1 VASIRL
7 PLLLGT
13 VLIAAAG
20 CANQPERANQN
31 TPQASS
37 SAPPSATAA
46 DDSAA
51 NSASNAA
58 LKEMQKSVGPHL
70 LMFAHDQG
78 YSQVMIKDKSYYF
91 CKVEDPMG
99 SIIPVRQCISQAQLE
114 TLQVQVQ
121 QQREQIQRCQGCSA
135 GSGGG

>member
-1 VASIRL
+1 MASMRL

-20 CANQPERANQN
+20 CAHQPQRADQN
-31 TPQASS
+31 APQASS
-37 SAPPSATAA
+37 PAAPAA
-46 DDSAA
+46 AAPTDSAA
-51 NSASNAA
+51 NAA
-58 LKEMQKSVGPHL
+58 LKGMQKSVGPRL

-78 YSQVMIKDKSYYF
+78 YTEAVIKDKQYYF

-99 SIIPVRQCISQAQLE
+99 SIIPVRQCVNRSQLE
-114 TLQVQVQ
+114 ALQVQVE
-121 QQREQIQRCQGCSA
+121 QQREQIQRCSGCSS